1 MDEHRASRRRRVL
14 LGAKL
19 VYADGAMSVDC
30 ALRDL
35 SISGARITLKAE
47 QALPNE
53 LFLLDLREGLA
64 YEATIVWRRL
74 PDIGLAFRGCH
85 SLRGAA
91 SSELQRL
98 RQIWV
103 DAAARAGLPEELR
116 TSNG

>member
-19 VYADGAMSVDC
+19 VYADGAISVDC

-35 SISGARITLKAE
+35 SSSGARITLKAE

-53 LFLLDLREGLA
+53 LFLLDLREGVA
-64 YEATIVWRRL
+64 YEATVVWRRV
-74 PDIGLAFRGCH
+74 PDVGLAFRGSH
-85 SLRGAA
+85 PLRTAA
-91 SSELQRL
+91 SPKLHRL

-116 TSNG
+116 TSNR